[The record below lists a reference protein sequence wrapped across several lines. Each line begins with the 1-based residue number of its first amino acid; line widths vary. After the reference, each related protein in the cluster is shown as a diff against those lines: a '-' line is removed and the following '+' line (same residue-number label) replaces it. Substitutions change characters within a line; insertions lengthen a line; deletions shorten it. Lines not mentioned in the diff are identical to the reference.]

1 MKQSKKRN
9 RVIAVLLLLL
19 VVIFVLG
26 SSYSKYM
33 TQVQGKGI
41 IEVARWAFLV
51 NDQTTSITNLNLVQ
65 TYQKDT
71 LLANHIAPGTKGS
84 FDIKI
89 DATGSDVGI
98 DYQVMFENETEKP
111 TNMKFYYNGHM
122 ASNIKELEE
131 LLTGNIP
138 ADAEDKVKIMTIDW
152 QWDYVTGNTKEEIE
166 RQDSI
171 DTKDG
176 QILSQYQFDIIITGT
191 QVEPK

>member
-1 MKQSKKRN
+1 M
-9 RVIAVLLLLL
+9 IAVLLLLL